1 MIALRDD
8 PTAGG
13 VSTLKFIM
21 IQHANRCNDDDRCG
35 RRTEGSTVNADL
47 DLLVRLDSHDTPQ
60 SVAERARLAE
70 SLGFSRVTM
79 GETTGWNV
87 VPVLTLVADRTS
99 DIGISNDVISPFG
112 RSPAMLA
119 QTALT
124 LQEVSGGRYRI
135 GLGPSSPA
143 ITERWH
149 GSDFDRPLRRTRE
162 TIEIVRAVYE
172 NGTPAYEG
180 EIFDIAGLDYE
191 RDLPERP
198 PPIDV
203 ATLGPKATEM
213 AGRFGDGWA
222 PQLFTADG
230 LEARLEDLERGAD
243 LAGRDRSELRVSPIV
258 RGIASEDRER
268 ARRLARSTLAFMLG
282 AYGPYYGD
290 SVAEQGYRSAVSEIR
305 EAWSER
311 DTEAMAAALPD
322 ELLDELAPAGTPEEV
337 RDWVESYAAIDGVDA
352 VRVGSVRGATEQDIE
367 RTMEALGELV

>member
-1 MIALRDD
+1 M
-8 PTAGG
+8 
-13 VSTLKFIM
+13 
-21 IQHANRCNDDDRCG
+21 
-35 RRTEGSTVNADL
+35 NADL
-47 DLLVRLDSHDTPQ
+47 DFLVRLGAHVTPQ
-60 SVAERARLAE
+60 SVAERAAFAE

-87 VPVLTLVADRTS
+87 VPVLTLVADRTN
-99 DIGISNDVISPFG
+99 DIGISNDVISPYG

-124 LQEVSGGRYRI
+124 LQAVSAGRYRI

-149 GSDFDRPLRRTRE
+149 GQAFDRPLRRTRE
-162 TIEIVRAVYE
+162 TIEIIRAVSE

-180 EIFDIAGLDYE
+180 EIFDINGLKYE
-191 RDLPERP
+191 RDLPENP

-230 LEARLEDLERGAD
+230 LEERLEDLERGAELGD
-243 LAGRDRSELRVSPIV
+243 KTLEDLRVAPIV
-258 RGIASEDRER
+258 RGIASEDRETAR
-268 ARRLARSTLAFMLG
+268 AKARSTIAFMLG

-290 SVAEQGYRSAVSEIR
+290 SVAEQGYRSEVAAIR
-305 EAWSER
+305 DAWAER

-322 ELLDELAPAGTPEEV
+322 ELLDELAPAGTPADV
-337 RDWVESYAAIDGVDA
+337 REWVESYAAIDGVDA
-352 VRVGSVRGATEQDIE
+352 VRVGSVREATDEDIE

>member
-1 MIALRDD
+1 
-8 PTAGG
+8 
-13 VSTLKFIM
+13 M
-21 IQHANRCNDDDRCG
+21 IQHADGYDGNDHCG
-35 RRTEGSTVNADL
+35 HRPEDSTVNADL
-47 DLLVRLDSHDTPQ
+47 DLLVRLDAHDTPA
-60 SVAERARLAE
+60 SVAERAAFAE
-70 SLGFSRVTM
+70 AVGFSRVTM

-87 VPVLTLVADRTS
+87 VPALTLVADRTS
-99 DIGISNDVISPFG
+99 DIGISNDVVSPYG

-124 LQEVSGGRYRI
+124 LQAVSAGRYRL

-149 GSDFDRPLRRTRE
+149 GQAFDRPLRRTRE
-162 TIEIVRAVYE
+162 TIEIIRAVYE

-180 EIFDIAGLDYE
+180 EIFDIDGLNYE
-191 RDLPERP
+191 RDLPEHP

-203 ATLGPKATEM
+203 GTLGPKATEM

-230 LEARLEDLERGAD
+230 LEDRLEDLERGAELGEKTLED
-243 LAGRDRSELRVSPIV
+243 LRVAPIV
-258 RGIASEDRER
+258 RGIASEDRETAR
-268 ARRLARSTLAFMLG
+268 AKARSTIAFMLG

-290 SVAEQGYRSAVSEIR
+290 SVAEQGYQSEVTAIR
-305 EAWSER
+305 DAWADR

-322 ELLDELAPAGTPEEV
+322 ELLDELAPAGTPDEV
-337 RDWVESYAAIDGVDA
+337 REWVESYAAIDGVDA
-352 VRVGSVRGATEQDIE
+352 IRVGSVRGATDEDIE